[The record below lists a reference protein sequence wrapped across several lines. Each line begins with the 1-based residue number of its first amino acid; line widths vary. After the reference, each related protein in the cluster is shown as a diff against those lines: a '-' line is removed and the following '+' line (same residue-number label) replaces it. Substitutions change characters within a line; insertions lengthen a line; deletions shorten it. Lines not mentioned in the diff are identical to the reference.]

1 MTAKKKPIWKG
12 NVRDAALSILLEV
25 SRNQAYS
32 NLLLTRTID
41 TYGIKSQDKGLLTTL
56 AYGTLQHRLT
66 LDYYLEPFIKGKLD
80 DWVRELLRLSL
91 YQIVYLTKIPPH
103 AAVNEAVEI
112 AKRRGHKGTA
122 SLVNGVLRS
131 VLRQGVRSIE
141 EETDEIKKIA
151 LETSHPEWLIRR
163 WIDQYG
169 MIDTREMAIA
179 NNIPPINTAR
189 VNTVQTSVEKALHQ
203 LKSEGAKVEI
213 GKVVP
218 EAIYCHSGNIASTY
232 TYTKGWLT
240 VQDESS
246 MLPVYALDVQPGMKV
261 LDMCAAPGGKT
272 TQIAEHLADTGEV
285 HAHDLHDHK
294 LALIEENADRLGL
307 KSIWTSSG
315 DSRELGDEYEPETFD
330 RILVDAPC
338 SGLGVI
344 RRKPEIKYNKT
355 EADVESLSEIQAQ
368 LLETAWTLV
377 KPGGKIVY
385 STCTVDK
392 TENDGVVL
400 NFLEKHPE
408 AVKEV
413 PEFFREAGLS
423 TPNGMLQVL
432 PQHFGSDG
440 FFAAAIVKPETAQK
454 SE

>member
-1 MTAKKKPIWKG
+1 MTAKKKIMMQG

-32 NLLLTRTID
+32 NLLLTRTMK
-41 TYGIKSQDKGLLTTL
+41 TYAIREQDKPLLTNLT
-56 AYGTLQHRLT
+56 YGTLQYQLT
-66 LDYYLEPFIKGKLD
+66 LDYYLAPFIKGKLD
-80 DWVRELLRLSL
+80 DWVRELLRMSL

-112 AKRRGHKGTA
+112 AKVRGHKGTTGF
-122 SLVNGVLRS
+122 VNGVLRS
-131 VLRQGVRSIE
+131 VLRQGVRSLDE
-141 EETDEIKKIA
+141 VTDEITRLS

-169 MIDTREMAIA
+169 LEVTSEMARA
-179 NNIPPINTAR
+179 NNEPPTNTAR
-189 VNTVQTSVEKALHQ
+189 VNIAQTTVEKALHQ
-203 LKSEGAKVEI
+203 LKSEGAKVEL

-218 EAIYCHSGNIASTY
+218 EAIYCHSGNVAKTY

-272 TQIAEHLADTGEV
+272 TQIAEHLEDTGEV
-285 HAHDLHDHK
+285 HAHDLHEHK
-294 LALIEENADRLGL
+294 LQLIEENAERLGL

-315 DSRELGDEYEPETFD
+315 DSRELGYTYAPNTFD

-355 EADVESLSEIQAQ
+355 EADLESLTKIQAE

-385 STCTVDK
+385 STCTIDK

-400 NFLEKHPE
+400 QFLERHPE
-408 AVKEV
+408 ALKLV
-413 PEFFREAGLS
+413 PEFFEEAGLA

-440 FFAAAIVKPETAQK
+440 FFAATLQKPA
-454 SE
+454 SND

>member
-1 MTAKKKPIWKG
+1 MTAKKKDIWKG

-32 NLLLTRTID
+32 NLLLTRTMK
-41 TYGIKSQDKGLLTTL
+41 TYAIKDQDKPLLTNLT
-56 AYGTLQHRLT
+56 YGTLQYRLT

-80 DWVRELLRLSL
+80 DWVRDLLRMSL

-112 AKRRGHKGTA
+112 AKRRGHKGTTG
-122 SLVNGVLRS
+122 LVNGVLRS
-131 VLRQGVRSIE
+131 VLRQGVRSIG
-141 EETDEIKKIA
+141 EETDDVKRLS

-169 MIDTREMAIA
+169 MKDTAEMAQA
-179 NNIPPINTAR
+179 NNVPPTNTAR
-189 VNTVQTSVEKALHQ
+189 INTVQTTIEKALHQ
-203 LKSEGAKVEI
+203 LKSEGAKVEL

-218 EAIYCHSGNIASTY
+218 EAVYCHSGNIANTY
-232 TYTKGWLT
+232 TYSKGWLT
-240 VQDESS
+240 IQDESS
-246 MLPVYALDVQPGMKV
+246 MLPVYALDVHPGMKV

-285 HAHDLHDHK
+285 HAHDLHEHK
-294 LALIEENADRLGL
+294 LDLIEENAERLGL

-315 DSRELGDEYEPETFD
+315 DSRELTDTYDANTFD

-355 EADVESLSEIQAQ
+355 EADLESLTKVQAE

-400 NFLEKHPE
+400 QFLERHPE
-408 AVKEV
+408 AVKLV
-413 PEFFREAGLS
+413 PEFFEQEGLA

-440 FFAAAIVKPETAQK
+440 FFAATLQKPA
-454 SE
+454 SND

>member
-1 MTAKKKPIWKG
+1 MTAKKKIMMQG

-32 NLLLTRTID
+32 NLLLTRTMK
-41 TYGIKSQDKGLLTTL
+41 TYAIREQDKPLLTNLT
-56 AYGTLQHRLT
+56 YGTLQYRLT
-66 LDYYLEPFIKGKLD
+66 LDYYLAPFIKGKLD
-80 DWVRELLRLSL
+80 DWVRELLRMSL
-91 YQIVYLTKIPPH
+91 YQIIYLTKIPPH

-112 AKRRGHKGTA
+112 AKVRGHKGTTG
-122 SLVNGVLRS
+122 LVNGVLRS
-131 VLRQGVRSIE
+131 VLRQGVRSLDE
-141 EETDEIKKIA
+141 VTDGITRLS

-169 MIDTREMAIA
+169 LEVTSEMARA
-179 NNIPPINTAR
+179 NNEPPTNTAR
-189 VNTVQTSVEKALHQ
+189 VNIAQTTVEKALHQ
-203 LKSEGAKVEI
+203 LKSEGAKVEL

-218 EAIYCHSGNIASTY
+218 EAIYCHSGNVAKTY

-246 MLPVYALDVQPGMKV
+246 MLPVYALDVHPGMKV

-272 TQIAEHLADTGEV
+272 TQIAEHLEDTGEV
-285 HAHDLHDHK
+285 HAHDLHEHK
-294 LALIEENADRLGL
+294 LELIEENAERLGL

-315 DSRELGDEYEPETFD
+315 DSRELNYTYAPNTFD

-355 EADVESLSEIQAQ
+355 EADLESLTKIQAE

-385 STCTVDK
+385 STCTIDK

-400 NFLEKHPE
+400 QFLERHPE
-408 AVKEV
+408 ALKLV
-413 PEFFREAGLS
+413 PEFFEEAGLA

-440 FFAAAIVKPETAQK
+440 FFAATLQKPA
-454 SE
+454 SND

>member
-1 MTAKKKPIWKG
+1 MTAKKKIMMQG

-32 NLLLTRTID
+32 NLLLTRTMKS
-41 TYGIKSQDKGLLTTL
+41 YAIKEQDKSLLTNLT
-56 AYGTLQHRLT
+56 YGTLQYRLT
-66 LDYYLEPFIKGKLD
+66 LDYYLAPFIKGKLD
-80 DWVRELLRLSL
+80 DWVRELLRMSL

-112 AKRRGHKGTA
+112 AKVRGHKGTTG
-122 SLVNGVLRS
+122 LVNGVLRS
-131 VLRQGVRSIE
+131 VLRQGVRSL
-141 EETDEIKKIA
+141 DEITDGITRLS

-163 WIDQYG
+163 WVDQYG
-169 MIDTREMAIA
+169 SEVTAEMARA
-179 NNIPPINTAR
+179 NNEPPLNTAR
-189 VNTVQTSVEKALHQ
+189 VNIAQTTVEKALHQ
-203 LKSEGAKVEI
+203 LKSEGAKVEL

-218 EAIYCHSGNIASTY
+218 EAIHCHSGNVAKTY

-285 HAHDLHDHK
+285 HAHDLHEHK
-294 LALIEENADRLGL
+294 LELIEENADRLGL

-315 DSRELGDEYEPETFD
+315 DSRELGYTYEPNTFD

-355 EADVESLSEIQAQ
+355 EADLESLTKIQSE
-368 LLETAWTLV
+368 LLEVAWTLL
-377 KPGGKIVY
+377 KPGGKVVY

-400 NFLEKHPE
+400 QFLERHPE
-408 AVKEV
+408 AEKLV
-413 PEFFREAGLS
+413 PEFFEEAGLS

-440 FFAAAIVKPETAQK
+440 FFAATLQKPAI

>member
-1 MTAKKKPIWKG
+1 MTAKKKIMMQG

-32 NLLLTRTID
+32 NLLLTRTMK
-41 TYGIKSQDKGLLTTL
+41 TYAIREQDKPLLTNLT
-56 AYGTLQHRLT
+56 YGTLQYRLT
-66 LDYYLEPFIKGKLD
+66 LDYYLAPFIKGKLD
-80 DWVRELLRLSL
+80 DWVRELLRMSL
-91 YQIVYLTKIPPH
+91 YQIIYLTKIPPH

-112 AKRRGHKGTA
+112 AKVRGHKGTTGF
-122 SLVNGVLRS
+122 VNGVLRS
-131 VLRQGVRSIE
+131 VLRQGVRSLDE
-141 EETDEIKKIA
+141 VTDEITRLS

-169 MIDTREMAIA
+169 LEVTSEMARA
-179 NNIPPINTAR
+179 NNEPPTNTAR
-189 VNTVQTSVEKALHQ
+189 VNIAQTTVEKALHQ
-203 LKSEGAKVEI
+203 LKSEGAKVEL

-218 EAIYCHSGNIASTY
+218 EAIYCHSGNVAKTY

-246 MLPVYALDVQPGMKV
+246 MLPVYALDVHPGMKV

-272 TQIAEHLADTGEV
+272 TQIAEHLEDTGEV
-285 HAHDLHDHK
+285 HAHDLHEHK
-294 LALIEENADRLGL
+294 LQLIEENAERLGL

-315 DSRELGDEYEPETFD
+315 DSRELGYTYAPNTFD

-355 EADVESLSEIQAQ
+355 EADLESLTKIQAE

-385 STCTVDK
+385 STCTIDK

-400 NFLEKHPE
+400 QFLERHPE
-408 AVKEV
+408 ALKLV
-413 PEFFREAGLS
+413 PEFFEEAGLA

-440 FFAAAIVKPETAQK
+440 FFAATLQKPA
-454 SE
+454 SND

>member
-1 MTAKKKPIWKG
+1 MTAKKKIMMQG

-32 NLLLTRTID
+32 NLLLTRTMK
-41 TYGIKSQDKGLLTTL
+41 TYAIREQDKPLLTNLT
-56 AYGTLQHRLT
+56 YGTLQYRLT
-66 LDYYLEPFIKGKLD
+66 LDYYLAPFIKGKLD
-80 DWVRELLRLSL
+80 DWVRELLRMSL
-91 YQIVYLTKIPPH
+91 YQIIYLTKIPPH

-112 AKRRGHKGTA
+112 AKVRGHKGTTGF
-122 SLVNGVLRS
+122 VNGVLRS
-131 VLRQGVRSIE
+131 VLRQGVRSLDE
-141 EETDEIKKIA
+141 VTDDITRLS

-169 MIDTREMAIA
+169 LEVTSEMARA
-179 NNIPPINTAR
+179 NNEPPTNTAR
-189 VNTVQTSVEKALHQ
+189 VNIAQTTVEKALHQ
-203 LKSEGAKVEI
+203 LKSEGAKVEL

-218 EAIYCHSGNIASTY
+218 EAIYCHSGNVAKTY

-246 MLPVYALDVQPGMKV
+246 MLPVYALDVHPGMKV

-272 TQIAEHLADTGEV
+272 TQIAEHLEDTGEV
-285 HAHDLHDHK
+285 HAHDLHEHK
-294 LALIEENADRLGL
+294 LELIEENAERLGL

-315 DSRELGDEYEPETFD
+315 DSRELNYTYAPNTFD

-355 EADVESLSEIQAQ
+355 EADLESLTKIQAE

-385 STCTVDK
+385 STCTIDK

-400 NFLEKHPE
+400 QFLERHPE
-408 AVKEV
+408 ALKLV
-413 PEFFREAGLS
+413 PEFFEEAGLA

-440 FFAAAIVKPETAQK
+440 FFAATLQKPA
-454 SE
+454 SND

>member
-1 MTAKKKPIWKG
+1 MTAKKKTMWRG

-32 NLLLTRTID
+32 NLLLTRTMESH
-41 TYGIKSQDKGLLTTL
+41 GIKAQDKALLTNLT
-56 AYGTLQHRLT
+56 YGTLQHQIT
-66 LDYYLEPFIKGKLD
+66 LDYYLEPFVKGKLD
-80 DWVRELLRLSL
+80 DWVRALLRLSL

-103 AAVNEAVEI
+103 AAVHEAVEI
-112 AKRRGHKGTA
+112 AKLRGHKGTTG
-122 SLVNGVLRS
+122 LVNGVLRS

-141 EETDEIKKIA
+141 EETDEIKRIS

-163 WIDQYG
+163 WVDQYG
-169 MIDTREMAIA
+169 FQDTSDMAHA
-179 NNIPPINTAR
+179 NNVPPTNTAR
-189 VNTVQTSVEKALHQ
+189 VNTVQTTIEKALHQ
-203 LKSEGAKVEI
+203 LKSEGAKVEK
-213 GKVVP
+213 GKIVP
-218 EAIYCHSGNIASTY
+218 EAIYCHSGNVANTY

-246 MLPVYALDVQPGMKV
+246 MLPVYALDIQPGMKV

-272 TQIAEHLADTGEV
+272 TQIAEHLADVGEV
-285 HAHDLHDHK
+285 HAHDLHEHK
-294 LALIEENADRLGL
+294 LELIEQNAERLGL

-315 DSRELGDEYEPETFD
+315 DSRELGDTYEPNTFD

-338 SGLGVI
+338 SGFGVI

-355 EADVESLSEIQAQ
+355 EADIESLTKIQSE
-368 LLETAWTLV
+368 LLEMAWTLL
-377 KPGGKIVY
+377 KPGGKVVY
-385 STCTVDK
+385 STCTIEK

-400 NFLEKHPE
+400 QFLERHPE
-408 AVKEV
+408 AQKFV
-413 PEFFREAGLS
+413 PEFFKEAGLA

-440 FFAAAIVKPETAQK
+440 FFAATLYKPATTK
-454 SE
+454 